1 MPGNDIVMA
10 FFVSQA
16 SWARG
21 AAKTAVSL
29 QNSKLVAHFDAR
41 GLRDIYDEAL
51 NRTFRFAADGFSIQ
65 LDDETIRSEDLPD
78 PSVEK
83 TSSSIRYVFDQ
94 GSYHIEVVYE
104 VRPGWRFVAK
114 QLFVAPEGTS
124 RSFHIA
130 KIVPVRSKLVED
142 PKASYIPQNRS
153 WQKRTAGKD
162 FGIFLR
168 FEDRSGL
175 FALVQ
180 NPFLDVN
187 HAAGA
192 LELSYQA
199 DMDWNSAGGAFRSD
213 RACIGTYAL
222 SNQMVPVEMIPEWF
236 LSDASQPADLVE
248 EDQSEI
254 EAYEDCVR
262 AFVLPHPQ
270 QTVKMEVGWTL
281 NDYQIDVA
289 TREGRAEYKRVID
302 RAAALGADHLLF
314 APSNSTLALRND
326 DADDWH
332 WEHVLWLGL
341 GQKIRRGEWDPASG
355 PIPASAREMVD
366 YARAKHVKLVAYV
379 YPILPFVQNPAWLVG
394 EKKNAA
400 NLGFR
405 ILQDW
410 LIRQLTTFYRRTGI
424 GGYAFDYTFLD
435 LPGASEYEQWWGWR
449 RVIESLRKQIPD
461 IVIDGRQSYQTYG
474 PWIWLAGSYPHPTST
489 DEQPESFVPFPD
501 LHFDRVSADRERY
514 TAYRYRIRDFCPPEL
529 MPGYITHQTPRL
541 DDNGNEIETP
551 FRRRDWDYLGWRYS
565 LISSIAVAG
574 LNNVLDMI
582 PARDIAEYENFSP
595 ADIAFFHKW
604 IAWTDQN
611 RSYLLRTRFILGQPA
626 VGRVDG
632 TSALLSGQGYVFL
645 FNPNGRKLAA
655 NFKLDTSIGLS
666 GSGSLVIEELYPQSG
681 RRIGKPGAGFW
692 RCGDAVSIPMEGA
705 TALVLRIRPL
715 TSAIT
720 APMLFNA
727 PGEARLNAG
736 NLSLSGVSGPA
747 GTSPDLLLRLPAH
760 EQVKQATVN
769 GRRVQFTQEQDAV
782 TIPVRF
788 EGGEFE
794 TMQQVGNYDP
804 QFRGGAIKAMFRVPK
819 RVFDQ
824 LKARQKAWPIPWT
837 AEDLKTPWLGP
848 SRLLLF
854 VQIAEPKDDMAV
866 NLILDGERIS
876 LTKAYSSVRPNACSF
891 VGFYADIS
899 TLEPDRDHEVRLDL
913 PSLQPGQFQGL
924 FFENVETE
932 YTTRIAH

>member
-1 MPGNDIVMA
+1 MFVLA
-10 FFVSQA
+10 FFFPQVSWGQDAVKA
-16 SWARG
+16 S
-21 AAKTAVSL
+21 TSL
-29 QNSKLVAHFDAR
+29 KNTKIVVHFDAR
-41 GLRDIYDEAL
+41 GLRDIYDQAQH
-51 NRTFRFAADGFSIQ
+51 RTFRFAADGFSIQ
-65 LDDETIRSEDLPD
+65 LGDETIRSEDLPN
-78 PSVEK
+78 PRVEK
-83 TSSSIRYVFDQ
+83 TPASIRYVFDQ

-114 QLFVAPEGTS
+114 QVFVVPEGAP
-124 RSFHIA
+124 RSFHVA
-130 KIVPVRSKLVED
+130 KIVPVRAKLSED
-142 PKASYIPQNRS
+142 PKASYTPQNRS

-168 FEDRSGL
+168 FEDQNGL

-180 NPFLDVN
+180 NPFLDVRQV
-187 HAAGA
+187 AGA
-192 LELSYQA
+192 FDLSYQA
-199 DMDWNSAGGAFRSD
+199 DMDWNSAEGAFKSD

-222 SNQMVPVEMIPEWF
+222 SNQMVPVDMIPEWS
-236 LSDASQPADLVE
+236 LANTSPSAELPE

-254 EAYEDCVR
+254 EAYEDSVR

-270 QTVKMEVGWTL
+270 RTVKMEVGWTL

-289 TREGRAEYKRVID
+289 TAEGRAEYKRVID

-314 APSNSTLALRND
+314 APSNSKLALRND

-341 GQKIRRGEWDPASG
+341 GQEIRRGEWDPASG
-355 PIPASAREMVD
+355 PIPASVREMLD
-366 YARAKHVKLVAYV
+366 YAQAKRVKLVAYV
-379 YPILPFVQNPAWLVG
+379 YPVLPFVQNPAWLVG

-400 NLGFR
+400 NLGVRSF
-405 ILQDW
+405 QDW
-410 LIRQLTTFYRRTGI
+410 LIRRLTAFCRRTGI

-435 LPGASEYEQWWGWR
+435 LPGTSEYAQWWGWR
-449 RVIESLRKQIPD
+449 RVLESLRKQIPD

-582 PARDIAEYENFSP
+582 PARDIAEYKSFSP
-595 ADIAFFHKW
+595 ADVAFFRKW

-611 RSYLLRTRFILGQPA
+611 RPYLLRTRFILGQPA
-626 VGRVDG
+626 VGQVDG
-632 TSALLSGQGYVFL
+632 TSALLDGQGYVFL

-655 NFKLDTSIGLS
+655 SFKLDPSIGLS

-692 RCGDAVSIPMEGA
+692 RYGDAVSIPMEGA
-705 TALVLRIRPL
+705 SAIVLRIRPG

-720 APMLFNA
+720 APVLFNS
-727 PGEARLNAG
+727 PGKARMIAG

-747 GTSPDLLLRLPAH
+747 GTSSDLLARLPPH
-760 EQVKQATVN
+760 EQAKQVTVN
-769 GRRVQFTQEQDAV
+769 GRRVQFTQEQDVV
-782 TIPVRF
+782 TIPLRF
-788 EGGEFE
+788 EGEEFAA
-794 TMQQVGNYDP
+794 MQQVGSYDP
-804 QFRGGAIKAMFRVPK
+804 QFTGGVLNAKFRIPK
-819 RVFDQ
+819 KVFDQ

-848 SRLLLF
+848 ARLLLF

-866 NLILDGERIS
+866 NLILDGKTTP
-876 LTKAYSSVRPNACSF
+876 LTKAYSSVRPNARSF

-899 TLEPDRDHEVRLDL
+899 TLEPDRHHEVRLDL

-924 FFENVETE
+924 FFENIETE
-932 YTTRIAH
+932 YTARIAQ